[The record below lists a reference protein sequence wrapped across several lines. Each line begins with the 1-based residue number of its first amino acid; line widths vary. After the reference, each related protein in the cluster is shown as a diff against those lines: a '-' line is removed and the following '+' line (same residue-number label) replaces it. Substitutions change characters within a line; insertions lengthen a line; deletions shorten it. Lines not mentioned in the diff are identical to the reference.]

1 MDLYSLISRTSS
13 CSILRVFGK
22 LKKKSSHFPVFG
34 ILERFMSSED
44 FFLQFLDPG
53 GA

>member
-1 MDLYSLISRTSS
+1 MFNFKGIWYI
-13 CSILRVFGK
+13 
-22 LKKKSSHFPVFG
+22 KKKSSHFPVFG